1 MSDYENM
8 LSLKFFFFFN
18 NLLESTLNKYVLS
31 HFSHVLLVV
40 TLWTV
45 AHQAPLSMGFSR
57 QECSSGLSCPS
68 PGDFPDPEVKPGSV
82 MFPALADGFFTL
94 APLRKPL
101 LSIYIYSL
109 PSLFK
114 KRKRKGK
121 LIIISRRKSISCLY
135 KVHLQVEEDTF
146 FLSAVANLRS
156 YSSRLLLFGS

>member
-1 MSDYENM
+1 MSLHIQARNIEIVFDFLLSLSSNFTWM
-8 LSLKFFFFFN
+8 LSC
-18 NLLESTLNKYVLS
+18 
-31 HFSHVLLVV
+31 FSRVQLFM

-94 APLRKPL
+94 APPRKPL

-121 LIIISRRKSISCLY
+121 LIIISRRKSISYLY
-135 KVHLQVEEDTF
+135 KIHFQVEEDTF
-146 FLSAVANLRS
+146 YLSVVANLRS